1 MAEFSQLLSDRRSVR
16 NYTDEKPDLELVR
29 ELIKDATMAPNGG
42 NRQPWRFS
50 IVNDRDLIR
59 RISDESKRHVLAAI
73 AEDPNSAWKIYEGAL
88 NNPDFNVFYNAPC
101 LVLIFG
107 DAALRSIRVDCALA
121 ASYFMLAA
129 ADRGLGTCWVDLG
142 SQIRDPELLE
152 TVGLCEADALVAPII
167 LGWPVAIP
175 KAPARKDPEIVRTIG

>member
-16 NYTDEKPDLELVR
+16 NYTDEQMDVELVR
-29 ELIKDATMAPNGG
+29 EIIKDSTMAPSSG

-59 RISDESKRHVLAAI
+59 RISDESKQHVLAAI
-73 AEDPNSAWKIYEGAL
+73 AEDPNSGWKIYEGAL
-88 NNPDFNVFYNAPC
+88 KNPDFNVFYNAPC

-107 DAALRSIRVDCALA
+107 DAGLRSLRVDCALA
-121 ASYFMLAA
+121 AAYFMLAA

-142 SQIRDPELLE
+142 GQIRDPELLE
-152 TVGLCEADALVAPII
+152 MLGISEADLLVAPII
-167 LGWPVAIP
+167 LGRPAAIP
-175 KAPARKDPEIVRTIG
+175 KAPVRKEPEIVYTIG

>member
-16 NYTDEKPDLELVR
+16 NYTDEAIDVELVR
-29 ELIKDATMAPNGG
+29 ELIKDSTMAPSSG
-42 NRQPWRFS
+42 NKQSWRFS

-73 AEDPNSAWKIYEGAL
+73 AGDPSSAWKIYEGAL
-88 NNPDFNVFYNAPC
+88 KNPDFNVFYNAPC

-107 DAALRSIRVDCALA
+107 DAALRSIHVDCALA

-142 SQIRDPELLE
+142 GQIRDPELLE
-152 TVGLCEADALVAPII
+152 ILGLTEADTLVAPII
-167 LGWPVAIP
+167 LGRPAVIP
-175 KAPARKDPEIVRTIG
+175 KAPTRKEPEIVKTIG